1 MPKEPLGFA
10 KCGGGLFAT
19 ISTLASCSDYYEPS
33 VMHAIHG
40 RQGTKRIVFCE
51 REEDVCRVVTAE
63 VCRVS

>member
-1 MPKEPLGFA
+1 V
-10 KCGGGLFAT
+10 FAT

-40 RQGTKRIVFCE
+40 RPGTKRIVFCE
-51 REEDVCRVVTAE
+51 TEEDACRVVTAE